1 MIKDYKGYKITIEKQ
16 KPSVTKP
23 ETEEE
28 WDKHF
33 ETHGGE
39 TKGTH
44 KYKVEDKEGIIIN
57 EDDTE
62 MWDTQACLDN
72 AMADIEAEIKTKRI
86 IMIKKTWSL
95 DSIKIYLTND
105 KGDEIILN
113 SGDLNDYT
121 MNEVIDDV
129 EKYVKQKGGELE

>member
-57 EDDTE
+57 EDDIE

-72 AMADIEAEIKTKRI
+72 AMADIEAEIKTKE
-86 IMIKKTWSL
+86 
-95 DSIKIYLTND
+95 DNHD
-105 KGDEIILN
+105 
-113 SGDLNDYT
+113 
-121 MNEVIDDV
+121 
-129 EKYVKQKGGELE
+129 

>member
-1 MIKDYKGYKITIEKQ
+1 MSKLIKKEYKDYTIIIEEQ

-23 ETEEE
+23 QTEEE

-33 ETHGGE
+33 ETYGGE

-44 KYKVEDKEGIIIN
+44 RYKVIDKEEVIIN

-72 AMADIEAEIKTKRI
+72 AMADIEAEIK
-86 IMIKKTWSL
+86 
-95 DSIKIYLTND
+95 
-105 KGDEIILN
+105 
-113 SGDLNDYT
+113 
-121 MNEVIDDV
+121 
-129 EKYVKQKGGELE
+129 QKLGGTHG

>member
-1 MIKDYKGYKITIEKQ
+1 MISGINGGYKITIEKQ
-16 KPSVTKP
+16 KPSVKKP

-57 EDDTE
+57 EDDIE
-62 MWDTQACLDN
+62 MWDSQACLDN
-72 AMADIEAEIKTKRI
+72 AMADIEAEIKAK
-86 IMIKKTWSL
+86 L
-95 DSIKIYLTND
+95 
-105 KGDEIILN
+105 
-113 SGDLNDYT
+113 
-121 MNEVIDDV
+121 
-129 EKYVKQKGGELE
+129 GGTHG

>member
-44 KYKVEDKEGIIIN
+44 KYKVIDKE
-57 EDDTE
+57 ES
-62 MWDTQACLDN
+62 LL
-72 AMADIEAEIKTKRI
+72 TK
-86 IMIKKTWSL
+86 MIRRCGTHRL
-95 DSIKIYLTND
+95 
-105 KGDEIILN
+105 
-113 SGDLNDYT
+113 
-121 MNEVIDDV
+121 V
-129 EKYVKQKGGELE
+129 

>member
-1 MIKDYKGYKITIEKQ
+1 MIKKEYKDYTIIIEKQ

-44 KYKVEDKEGIIIN
+44 KYKVV
-57 EDDTE
+57 
-62 MWDTQACLDN
+62 
-72 AMADIEAEIKTKRI
+72 
-86 IMIKKTWSL
+86 IKKTWSL

-105 KGDEIILN
+105 KGDEVILN
-113 SGDLNDYT
+113 SGDLNRLYY
-121 MNEVIDDV
+121 E
-129 EKYVKQKGGELE
+129 

>member
-1 MIKDYKGYKITIEKQ
+1 MIASGLLMIKDYKGYKITIEKQ

-44 KYKVEDKEGIIIN
+44 RYKVD
-57 EDDTE
+57 
-62 MWDTQACLDN
+62 
-72 AMADIEAEIKTKRI
+72 
-86 IMIKKTWSL
+86 
-95 DSIKIYLTND
+95 
-105 KGDEIILN
+105 
-113 SGDLNDYT
+113 
-121 MNEVIDDV
+121 
-129 EKYVKQKGGELE
+129 

>member
-44 KYKVEDKEGIIIN
+44 KYKRVSLLMK
-57 EDDTE
+57 
-62 MWDTQACLDN
+62 
-72 AMADIEAEIKTKRI
+72 
-86 IMIKKTWSL
+86 MIS
-95 DSIKIYLTND
+95 N
-105 KGDEIILN
+105 
-113 SGDLNDYT
+113 
-121 MNEVIDDV
+121 V
-129 EKYVKQKGGELE
+129 GGLFR

>member
-1 MIKDYKGYKITIEKQ
+1 MSKLIKKEYKDYTIIIEEQ
-16 KPSVTKP
+16 KPSVPKP
-23 ETEEE
+23 QTEEQ

-44 KYKVEDKEGIIIN
+44 RYKVIDKEEVIIN

-72 AMADIEAEIKTKRI
+72 AMADIEAEIK
-86 IMIKKTWSL
+86 
-95 DSIKIYLTND
+95 
-105 KGDEIILN
+105 
-113 SGDLNDYT
+113 
-121 MNEVIDDV
+121 
-129 EKYVKQKGGELE
+129 QKLGGTHG